1 MRGGSVGLPG
11 AVCPH
16 PARSLLSEEQQRS
29 QKSSASFTG
38 GRQLDKVTCVVR
50 CSVVPNCTPSFGTSV
65 CIPLHCVRLWCST
78 GMSPTLGPQPLWDV
92 SRPMMTPTPG
102 CHHCRL
108 PGGSPPAPL
117 QQQNFCLMVHSGA
130 AADFPLC
137 ARCMGAQRP
146 AGVVSCL
153 LHYSSL
159 AQRLGHA
166 AVGCWGPAG
175 CPGLSPHRGGQ
186 CSWLE
191 AAAEKQSG
199 FAGSQRWGSAGRC
212 ER

>member
-1 MRGGSVGLPG
+1 MPASRPQPTFRGAAATPKKLCQS
-11 AVCPH
+11 H
-16 PARSLLSEEQQRS
+16 
-29 QKSSASFTG
+29 G
-38 GRQLDKVTCVVR
+38 GKAAGQSDCVTR
-50 CSVVPNCTPSFGTSV
+50 CSVVPNCSPSFGTSV
-65 CIPLHCVRLWCST
+65 CVPLHCVRLWCSD
-78 GMSPTLGPQPLWDV
+78 GMSPTLGPQPPCYDTL
-92 SRPMMTPTPG
+92 PMMTPTLG

-108 PGGSPPAPL
+108 SRGPPPAPL
-117 QQQNFCLMVHSGA
+117 QQQNFYLMVHSGA

-166 AVGCWGPAG
+166 AAGCWGPAG

-186 CSWLE
+186 CSWLD

-199 FAGSQRWGSAGRC
+199 FAGLRLGVSVGCC